1 MINQSA
7 RLITDVQPL
16 PPDRAQTYDAYA
28 GYEVRYV
35 GGGGTN
41 NNYQVVDPIGGPV
54 RDGQGNV
61 TLIPDSLVY
70 LDPTSASNYRVQAAS
85 YQGLYDAI
93 LRIQPSL
100 LQGTSF
106 SG

>member
-1 MINQSA
+1 MINQSD
-7 RLITDVQPL
+7 RIITNVQPL
-16 PPDRAQTYDAYA
+16 PPDQAQTYDAYA
-28 GYEVRYV
+28 SYEVRYV

-41 NNYQVVDPIGGPV
+41 NNYQVVDPNGGPV

-61 TLIPDSLVY
+61 ILIPDSLVY
-70 LDPTSASNYRVQAAS
+70 PDPTSASNYRVQAAS
-85 YQGLYDAI
+85 YGLYDAI